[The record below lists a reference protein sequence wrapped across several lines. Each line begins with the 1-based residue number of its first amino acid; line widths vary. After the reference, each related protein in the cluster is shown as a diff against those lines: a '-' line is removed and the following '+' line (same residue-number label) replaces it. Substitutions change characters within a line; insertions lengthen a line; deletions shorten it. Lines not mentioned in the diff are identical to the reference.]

1 MDENECF
8 FHGLETR
15 LWIWALA
22 KNCWPEEHVF
32 ATNRQ
37 NSSEDFAKLVLFIKI
52 TKISFII
59 KCYFDIKITIASF
72 KRKMSA

>member
-1 MDENECF
+1 MSV

-22 KNCWPEEHVF
+22 NNYQPEEHVF

-37 NSSEDFAKLVLFIKI
+37 NSSEDFAKLKLFIKI

-59 KCYFDIKITIASF
+59 KRYLDMKITIVSF
-72 KRKMSA
+72 